1 MDVCLFG
8 LQNGM
13 PVSMSISMSTTECA
27 GPIIRH
33 RSVAYA
39 PRAENPQQQQTV
51 TGIESTASAPHC
63 SLWRSGQIS
72 SPPGGYA
79 LPRLLECRAGC
90 RTRQTWDGPLPL
102 PATPDV
108 TPTPPPPHGHD
119 IDSEAR
125 RIFWLGFVQM
135 LPGTTGSFSTGV
147 ICGAAAVAAG
157 MSSLASMAM
166 AAFGFAGT
174 SQLVVMQL
182 AVTGSALVVISLAG
196 LIVNLRYAMFSLS
209 LSRYLT
215 EMTIGER
222 WLATF
227 FLTDPA
233 YALSVARFMQ
243 HPDESPRIRYV
254 FYMGATLAMSI
265 GWFAGA
271 GLGTA
276 LGAAMPASWQV
287 EFCVPLTFL
296 ALVSATV
303 RDRATVVAA
312 AVGGITALLAV
323 DFPYRGGLLVA
334 SIAGIAAGYMTESW
348 QRR

>member
-1 MDVCLFG
+1 M
-8 LQNGM
+8 
-13 PVSMSISMSTTECA
+13 SMT
-27 GPIIRH
+27 
-33 RSVAYA
+33 
-39 PRAENPQQQQTV
+39 RA
-51 TGIESTASAPHC
+51 C
-63 SLWRSGQIS
+63 S
-72 SPPGGYA
+72 PY
-79 LPRLLECRAGC
+79 
-90 RTRQTWDGPLPL
+90 L
-102 PATPDV
+102 PATRDV
-108 TPTPPPPHGHD
+108 TPTPPAPAGND
-119 IDSEAR
+119 IDGEAR

-147 ICGAAAVAAG
+147 ICGAAAIAAG

-196 LIVNLRYAMFSLS
+196 FIVNLRYAMFSLS
-209 LSRYLT
+209 LTRYLT
-215 EMTIGER
+215 EMNTRQR

-243 HPDESPRIRYV
+243 HPDESPRIRYE